1 MPVHFRKSIAGKI
14 MGSNCNSMGRGNHP
28 GGRRSWITH
37 PTRKAG
43 KGGPYTKHD
52 ARRRQPAIHRLGL
65 AFLGARVHPMQ
76 QAVAERGFDLSPP
89 REAGMGVI

>member
-1 MPVHFRKSIAGKI
+1 
-14 MGSNCNSMGRGNHP
+14 MGSNGNTMGRGNHP

-37 PTRKAG
+37 TTRKAG